1 MATSALRTGVLAA
14 PAQQRPRG
22 EPARASA
29 APLQNAWA
37 TGSRP
42 AYLCGSAPRVAAAA
56 AQRQRGGV
64 RSVTT
69 CAAKGTRLRV
79 LSVSITQ
86 P

>member
-22 EPARASA
+22 GPSRASA
-29 APLQNAWA
+29 APLHNAWA

-42 AYLCGSAPRVAAAA
+42 AFLRGSAPHAWAASAP
-56 AQRQRGGV
+56 QQRGGV

-69 CAAKGTRLRV
+69 CAAKGT
-79 LSVSITQ
+79 
-86 P
+86 

>member
-14 PAQQRPRG
+14 RAQQRPRD
-22 EPARASA
+22 EPARGSV
-29 APLQNAWA
+29 PLHNAWA

-42 AYLCGSAPRVAAAA
+42 AFLCGCAPRVSASA

-69 CAAKGTRLRV
+69 CAAKGAQR
-79 LSVSITQ
+79 
-86 P
+86 